1 MRRRFGAVWGGQ
13 TTIYRTRRTRV
24 TRPGCIRSL
33 WRQWRLM
40 REHACALGYR
50 MIAATAQHRLGW
62 RTLGAHARPP
72 GTGGSTPL
80 YLLWR
85 CEGRQRAAGRGAAA
99 CGRCSPT
106 RHSQQAP
113 RPAMESSRAALDS
126 CARWNTGFWAGVPS
140 ACRFLISLQSW
151 SAEIPLQSQTFYSYM
166 QIFCVA

>member
-1 MRRRFGAVWGGQ
+1 MWTPGHIA
-13 TTIYRTRRTRV
+13 
-24 TRPGCIRSL
+24 GCIRSL

-72 GTGGSTPL
+72 GTGGVPPCT
-80 YLLWR
+80 
-85 CEGRQRAAGRGAAA
+85 CCGAVRAASGLLGEARLPAA
-99 CGRCSPT
+99 GRCSPT

-113 RPAMESSRAALDS
+113 RLAMESSRAALDS

-151 SAEIPLQSQTFYSYM
+151 SAEIPLQS
-166 QIFCVA
+166 